1 MNTLLQLL
9 LSGLMLGVIY
19 SLIAFGVVL
28 IYKSSSIFNFAQ
40 GEFLM
45 FGGYVFWLFLVKCHF
60 PLWATFVCLF
70 AFCVV
75 LGILVERMFL
85 RPLVGQPLLSTVIMT
100 FGLAI
105 MIRGIVLVIWGSDWK
120 MLPDVFSKEP
130 LKIGGIVLSVQLFGA
145 FVVAIVIVGVLTWF
159 FQLTRKGLAMRAVA
173 ESHQVA
179 QCMGISLTAVLAQSW
194 IISVI
199 VAGAGGFL
207 LGTINGVNV
216 ALSDLG
222 LKAIPVM
229 LMGGLESIPGA
240 IIAGPIIGIVEN
252 LATGYLDPFVG
263 GGLSQISSYVILI
276 LLLLFKP
283 HGIFGLKHIERI

>member
-1 MNTLLQLL
+1 MNTFLQLL
-9 LSGLMLGVIY
+9 LSGMMMGVIY

-45 FGGYVFWLFLVKCHF
+45 FSGYIFWFFLARCHF
-60 PLWATFVCLF
+60 PLWATFFCLF
-70 AFCVV
+70 IFCVL
-75 LGILVERMFL
+75 LGISVERIFL

-100 FGLAI
+100 FGLGI
-105 MIRGIVLVIWGSDWK
+105 MIRGFVLVIWGSDWQ
-120 MLPDVFSKEP
+120 MLPEIFPKEP
-130 LKIGGIVLSVQLFGA
+130 LRIGEIVLSVQLLDSF
-145 FVVAIVIVGVLTWF
+145 FVALLVVGVLTWF
-159 FQLTRKGLAMRAVA
+159 FQFTRKGLAMRAVA

-179 QCMGISLTAVLAQSW
+179 QSMGISLTAILTQSW
-194 IISVI
+194 IISAI

-207 LGTINGVNV
+207 LGSINGINV

-240 IIAGPIIGIVEN
+240 IIAGPIIGVFEN
-252 LATGYLDPFVG
+252 LASGYLDPLVG
-263 GGLSQISSYVILI
+263 GGLNQIISYVILI
-276 LLLLFKP
+276 VLLLIKP
-283 HGIFGLKHIERI
+283 YGIFGLKHIERI

>member
-1 MNTLLQLL
+1 MNTFLQLL
-9 LSGLMLGVIY
+9 LSGMMMGVIY

-45 FGGYVFWLFLVKCHF
+45 FSGYIFWFFIAKYHL
-60 PLWATFVCLF
+60 PLWATFFCLF
-70 AFCVV
+70 VFCVL
-75 LGILVERMFL
+75 LGVLVERIFL

-105 MIRGIVLVIWGSDWK
+105 MIRGFVLVIWGSDWQ
-120 MLPDVFSKEP
+120 MLPEIFPKEP
-130 LKIGGIVLSVQLFGA
+130 LRIGEIVLSVQLLDS
-145 FVVAIVIVGVLTWF
+145 FVVALLIVGVLTWF
-159 FQLTRKGLAMRAVA
+159 FQFTRKGLAMRAVA

-179 QCMGISLTAVLAQSW
+179 QSMGISLTAILTQSW
-194 IISVI
+194 IISAI

-207 LGTINGVNV
+207 LGSINGINV

-240 IIAGPIIGIVEN
+240 IIAGPIIGAFES
-252 LATGYLDPFVG
+252 LATGYLDPLVG
-263 GGLSQISSYVILI
+263 GGLNQIISYVILI
-276 LLLLFKP
+276 LLLLIRP
-283 HGIFGLKHIERI
+283 YGIFGLKQIERI